1 MPSFTEP
8 VDGRHL
14 DTRSLDAVPIFPLAG
29 TVLFPGALLP
39 LHVFEPRY
47 RAMTRD
53 CLAGS
58 RMMVVAHVA
67 TDATRDENGHPSLA
81 PIAGIGRVVDHVAL
95 PDGRFEVLLQGLARV
110 HLAELEFVAPYRRAR
125 ATVVPSTGLAI
136 ASSDLSPL
144 CSAISSFAAVVRA
157 RDPEFDFRVPKGA
170 PPELVVDLA
179 AHELVLDAHERQ
191 ALLET
196 LDVRARMRR
205 CADAI
210 ALQHAAARPRE
221 AAGEALN

>member
-1 MPSFTEP
+1 MSSFTEP
-8 VDGRHL
+8 ADGRDL
-14 DTRSLDAVPIFPLAG
+14 DGRALDAVPIFPLAA

-53 CLAGS
+53 CLATS

-67 TDATRDENGHPSLA
+67 KDAARDANGHPCLA
-81 PIAGIGRVVDHVAL
+81 SIAGIGRVVDHVAL
-95 PDGRFEVLLQGLARV
+95 PDGRFELLLQGVSRV
-110 HLAELEFVAPYRRAR
+110 RLAELDFVAPYRRAR
-125 ATVVPSTGLAI
+125 ATPVPSTGTAL

-144 CSAISSFAAVVRA
+144 CSAISSFAAVLRA

-179 AHELVLDAHERQ
+179 AHELVLDATERQ

-196 LDVRARMRR
+196 LDVRARVRR
-205 CADAI
+205 CAEAI
-210 ALQHAAARPRE
+210 ALQHAAARPRD
-221 AAGEALN
+221 AVGRALN